1 MTKSRRGVTSAR
13 TPASARSGRKATR
26 QPVLAVRSA
35 SGPHPARKPAAAPA
49 AGIRLSAGGAFALN
63 ACFVA
68 GLLVLS
74 QLSLL
79 QQRPT
84 VRASIVAAALLL
96 LAWSGLL
103 FGVLRRGQRV
113 ALEIVLRRQHYLQ
126 ACQQGAVILYWGY
139 YWREVYHAAPLIA
152 AQLLFAYGFDSLLSW
167 THRRK
172 FVLGFGPFPIIFSI
186 NLFLWFKDD
195 WFYLQFAMVALGFL
209 AKEFLRW
216 TRDGVNTHIFNPS
229 SFPLAVASMLLLIA
243 NASQTTWGFEVAT
256 TQFYPPQMY
265 LAIFL
270 FAMPGQYLF
279 GVTPMTMA
287 AVVTTYV
294 FSTIYYAATGAY
306 FFSDSHVPIAVFLG
320 MHLLFTDPATSP
332 RTELGRIVY
341 GVLYGLTTV
350 LLYGVLIRAGM
361 PGFYDKLLQVPLLN
375 LSAGLLDRLA
385 RSPLLQRIDPSAWGL
400 PSVASAKEGLAL
412 VPRRRHLAYISVWAV
427 AFVAMSASGYLGDKH
442 PGQYLPFWQQACAAD
457 ARSACEDLYFLED
470 GYCEDGSGWAC
481 NELGILLTEHYGNR
495 RRAALVFGRACRL
508 GFSAG
513 CDNTVAITQGDMF
526 SRAAPMVADYPL
538 ILRGSKG
545 PFPDREPAQLYARAC
560 VQGWP
565 DTCRTQ

>member
-1 MTKSRRGVTSAR
+1 MKRSRGAATSAR
-13 TPASARSGRKATR
+13 TPAAAPATGTRLSARSAF
-26 QPVLAVRSA
+26 A
-35 SGPHPARKPAAAPA
+35 
-49 AGIRLSAGGAFALN
+49 LSAG
-63 ACFVA
+63 FVA

-79 QQRPT
+79 EQRPT
-84 VRASIVAAALLL
+84 VRVSVLAAALFLG
-96 LAWSGLL
+96 AWSVLL
-103 FGVLRRGQRV
+103 FGVLRRGQKV
-113 ALEIVLRRQHYLQ
+113 TLDIVPRRQHYLQ
-126 ACQQGAVILYWGY
+126 ACQQGAVLLYWGY
-139 YWREVYHAAPLIA
+139 YWPEVYHAAPLIA

-195 WFYLQFAMVALGFL
+195 WFYLQFGMVALGFL

-229 SFPLAVASMLLLIA
+229 SFPLAVASVLLLIA

-256 TQFYPPQMY
+256 TQFYPPHMY

-279 GVTPMTMA
+279 GVTTMTMS
-287 AVVTTYV
+287 AVVTTFV
-294 FSTIYYAATGAY
+294 FSAVYYAATGAY

-332 RTELGRIVY
+332 RTELGRIAY

-350 LLYGVLIRAGM
+350 LLYSVLILAGM

-375 LSAGLLDRLA
+375 LFAGLLDRLA
-385 RSPLLQRIDPSAWGL
+385 RSPLLARIDPAAWRLPRRRGEPETAGL
-400 PSVASAKEGLAL
+400 PSRSRETETLSL
-412 VPRRRHLAYISVWAV
+412 PRRSREAAKAGRHLAYIGVWAV
-427 AFVAMSASGYLGDKH
+427 AFGAMSASGYLGDKH

-457 ARSACEDLYFLED
+457 ARYACEDLYFLED
-470 GYCEDGSGWAC
+470 TYCEDGSAWAC
-481 NELGILLTEHYGNR
+481 NELGILLAERYDNR
-495 RRAALVFGRACRL
+495 GRAAIVFERACGL

-513 CDNTVAITQGDMF
+513 CDNTSAITQGNMF
-526 SRAAPMVADYPL
+526 RRDSPTIADYPF

-545 PFPDREPAQLYARAC
+545 PFLDREPAQLHARAC
-560 VQGWP
+560 EQGWTA
-565 DTCRTQ
+565 TCETQ

>member
-1 MTKSRRGVTSAR
+1 MKKSRGAATSAR
-13 TPASARSGRKATR
+13 TPTSAKAT
-26 QPVLAVRSA
+26 
-35 SGPHPARKPAAAPA
+35 SGKPAVAPA
-49 AGIRLSAGGAFALN
+49 GGGRLSAAGAFVLN

-84 VRASIVAAALLL
+84 VRASIVAAALFL

-103 FGVLRRGQRV
+103 FGVLRRGQKLT
-113 ALEIVLRRQHYLQ
+113 LEIVPRRQHYLQ
-126 ACQQGAVILYWGY
+126 ACQQGAVLLYWGY

-195 WFYLQFAMVALGFL
+195 WFYLQFAMIALGFL

-229 SFPLAVASMLLLIA
+229 SFPLAVASALLLIA
-243 NASQTTWGFEVAT
+243 SASQTTWGSEVAQ
-256 TQFYPPQMY
+256 TQFYPPHMY

-279 GVTPMTMA
+279 GVTSMTMS

-294 FSTIYYAATGAY
+294 FSAIYYAATGSY
-306 FFSDSHVPIAVFLG
+306 YFSDSHVPIAVFLG

-332 RTELGRIVY
+332 RTDLGRIVY
-341 GVLYGLTTV
+341 GLLYGLTTC
-350 LLYGVLIRAGM
+350 LLYSVLIRAGM

-385 RSPLLQRIDPSAWGL
+385 PALRSLGEGGRSSLLQRIDPSEWGARA
-400 PSVASAKEGLAL
+400 VASAKAGWALA
-412 VPRRRHLAYISVWAV
+412 PRRRHLAYISVWAV
-427 AFVAMSASGYLGDKH
+427 AFAAMSASGYLGDRH
-442 PGQYLPFWQQACAAD
+442 PGQWVPFWQKACAAN
-457 ARSACEDLYFLED
+457 ARSACEDLYFLQD

-481 NELGILLTEHYGNR
+481 NELGILLAEHYDNR
-495 RRAALVFGRACRL
+495 RRAAMVFERACGLR
-508 GFSAG
+508 FSAG
-513 CDNTVAITQGDMF
+513 CDNTSAITQGDMF
-526 SRAAPMVADYPL
+526 RRDAPTVADYRF

-545 PFPDREPAQLYARAC
+545 PIRDLEPAQLNARAC

-565 DTCRTQ
+565 GTCGTQAR

>member
-1 MTKSRRGVTSAR
+1 MASRRAATSAR
-13 TPASARSGRKATR
+13 T
-26 QPVLAVRSA
+26 
-35 SGPHPARKPAAAPA
+35 PAAAPA
-49 AGIRLSAGGAFALN
+49 AGTRLSAGGAFALN
-63 ACFVA
+63 AGFVA

-74 QLSLL
+74 QLSVL

-84 VRASIVAAALLL
+84 VRASVVAAALFL

-103 FGVLRRGQRV
+103 FGVLRRGQKV
-113 ALEIVLRRQHYLQ
+113 VLEIVPRRQHYLQ
-126 ACQQGAVILYWGY
+126 ACQQGAVILLWGY

-229 SFPLAVASMLLLIA
+229 SFPLAVAGALLLLT
-243 NASQTTWGFEVAT
+243 NASQMTWGFDVAT

-279 GVTPMTMA
+279 GVTPMTMS
-287 AVVTTYV
+287 AVVTTFA
-294 FSTIYYAATGAY
+294 FSAVYSAATGSY

-341 GVLYGLTTV
+341 GVLYGLTTC
-350 LLYGVLIRAGM
+350 LLYSVLMRAGM
-361 PGFYDKLLQVPLLN
+361 PGFCDKLLQVPLLN

-385 RSPLLQRIDPSAWGL
+385 RSPLLQSIDPSAWGRA
-400 PSVASAKEGLAL
+400 PGARSAPEDAGSQPRGEARWLL
-412 VPRRRHLAYISVWAV
+412 PRRRHLAYISVWAV
-427 AFVAMSASGYLGDKH
+427 AFGAMSASGYLGDKH
-442 PGQYLPFWQQACAAD
+442 PGQ
-457 ARSACEDLYFLED
+457 
-470 GYCEDGSGWAC
+470 
-481 NELGILLTEHYGNR
+481 
-495 RRAALVFGRACRL
+495 
-508 GFSAG
+508 
-513 CDNTVAITQGDMF
+513 
-526 SRAAPMVADYPL
+526 
-538 ILRGSKG
+538 
-545 PFPDREPAQLYARAC
+545 
-560 VQGWP
+560 
-565 DTCRTQ
+565 

>member
-1 MTKSRRGVTSAR
+1 VKRPRGASPSGR
-13 TPASARSGRKATR
+13 TPAVAAT
-26 QPVLAVRSA
+26 
-35 SGPHPARKPAAAPA
+35 
-49 AGIRLSAGGAFALN
+49 AGTRLSPGGAFGFN
-63 ACFVA
+63 AGFAA
-68 GLLVLS
+68 GLLLLS

-84 VRASIVAAALLL
+84 VRASVVGAALFL

-103 FGVLRRGQRV
+103 FGVLRRGQKV
-113 ALEIVLRRQHYLQ
+113 ALEIVARRQHYLQ

-186 NLFLWFKDD
+186 NLFFWFKDD
-195 WFYLQFAMVALGFL
+195 WFYLQFAMVALGLF

-229 SFPLAVASMLLLIA
+229 SFPLAVASALLLLT
-243 NASQTTWGFEVAT
+243 NASETTWGFDVAT

-279 GVTPMTMA
+279 GVTSMTMS
-287 AVVTTYV
+287 AVVTTFV
-294 FSTIYYAATGAY
+294 FSAVYYAATGSY

-332 RTELGRIVY
+332 RTELGRIMY

-350 LLYGVLIRAGM
+350 LLYSVLLRAGM

-375 LSAGLLDRLA
+375 LSAKLLDRLA
-385 RSPLLQRIDPSAWGL
+385 GSPVLQRIDPSAWGR
-400 PSVASAKEGLAL
+400 AL
-412 VPRRRHLAYISVWAV
+412 VPRRRHLAYIGAWAV
-427 AFVAMSASGYLGDKH
+427 AFVAMSASGYLGDRH
-442 PGQYLPFWQQACAAD
+442 PGQWLPFWQKACAAD

-481 NELGILLTEHYGNR
+481 NELGILLAEHYVNR
-495 RRAALVFGRACRL
+495 RRAAMEFERACGLR
-508 GFSAG
+508 FSAG
-513 CDNTVAITQGDMF
+513 CDNAVAMAQGDMF
-526 SRAAPMVADYPL
+526 RRAAPTVADYRL

-545 PFPDREPAQLYARAC
+545 PSPDRAPARLYARAC
-560 VQGWP
+560 AQGWP
-565 DTCRTQ
+565 GTCDTR

>member
-1 MTKSRRGVTSAR
+1 MASRRAATSAR
-13 TPASARSGRKATR
+13 T
-26 QPVLAVRSA
+26 
-35 SGPHPARKPAAAPA
+35 PAAAPA
-49 AGIRLSAGGAFALN
+49 AGTRLSAGGAFALN
-63 ACFVA
+63 AGFVV

-74 QLSLL
+74 QLSVL

-84 VRASIVAAALLL
+84 VRASVVAAALFL

-103 FGVLRRGQRV
+103 FGVLRRGQKV
-113 ALEIVLRRQHYLQ
+113 ALDIVPRRQHYLQ
-126 ACQQGAVILYWGY
+126 ACQQGAVILLWGY

-229 SFPLAVASMLLLIA
+229 SFPLAVAGALLLLT
-243 NASQTTWGFEVAT
+243 NASQMTWGFDVAT

-279 GVTPMTMA
+279 GVTPMTMS
-287 AVVTTYV
+287 AVVTTFA
-294 FSTIYYAATGAY
+294 FSAVYAAATGSY

-332 RTELGRIVY
+332 RTELGRIVVRRALRADHLPAVQRADAR
-341 GVLYGLTTV
+341 GNARVLGQAAAGAAAQPVRGAARPVGAVALAPEHRSLDVGPGTR
-350 LLYGVLIRAGM
+350 RAKRARRCWQPAKG
-361 PGFYDKLLQVPLLN
+361 
-375 LSAGLLDRLA
+375 
-385 RSPLLQRIDPSAWGL
+385 RSPLA
-400 PSVASAKEGLAL
+400 ASAPASPGLHQRVGARL
-412 VPRRRHLAYISVWAV
+412 RCHERVRVPGRQASRAIFAVLAAGV
-427 AFVAMSASGYLGDKH
+427 
-442 PGQYLPFWQQACAAD
+442 
-457 ARSACEDLYFLED
+457 R
-470 GYCEDGSGWAC
+470 
-481 NELGILLTEHYGNR
+481 R
-495 RRAALVFGRACRL
+495 RRAQR
-508 GFSAG
+508 
-513 CDNTVAITQGDMF
+513 
-526 SRAAPMVADYPL
+526 
-538 ILRGSKG
+538 LRGSVLSG
-545 PFPDREPAQLYARAC
+545 GRLLPGGVRMG
-560 VQGWP
+560 V
-565 DTCRTQ
+565 

>member
-1 MTKSRRGVTSAR
+1 MTKSRRATTSAR
-13 TPASARSGRKATR
+13 T
-26 QPVLAVRSA
+26 
-35 SGPHPARKPAAAPA
+35 PAAAPA
-49 AGIRLSAGGAFALN
+49 AGLRLSAGGAFVLN
-63 ACFVA
+63 ACFVT

-79 QQRPT
+79 QQRLT
-84 VRASIVAAALLL
+84 VRASIVAAALFLL
-96 LAWSGLL
+96 GWSVLL
-103 FGVLRRGQRV
+103 FGVLRRRQKV

-172 FVLGFGPFPIIFSI
+172 FVLGFGPFPIVFSI

-195 WFYLQFAMVALGFL
+195 WFYWQFAMVALGFL

-216 TRDGVNTHIFNPS
+216 TRDEVNTHIFNPS
-229 SFPLAVASMLLLIA
+229 SFPLAVASVLLLLT

-279 GVTPMTMA
+279 GVTTMTMS
-287 AVVTTYV
+287 AVVTTFA
-294 FSTIYYAATGAY
+294 FSTVYYAATGAY

-341 GVLYGLTTV
+341 GVLYGLSTV

-385 RSPLLQRIDPSAWGL
+385 RSPLLQRIDPSAWGRSL
-400 PSVASAKEGLAL
+400 L
-412 VPRRRHLAYISVWAV
+412 PRRRHLAYISVWAV
-427 AFVAMSASGYLGDKH
+427 AFVAMTASGYLGDKH

-470 GYCEDGSGWAC
+470 GYCEEGSGWAC
-481 NELGILLTEHYGNR
+481 NELGILLTEHYGNH
-495 RRAALVFGRACRL
+495 RRAATEFERACRL

-526 SRAAPMVADYPL
+526 RRDAPTLADYRF

-545 PFPDREPAQLYARAC
+545 PVLDQAPVQLLARAC
-560 VQGWP
+560 AQGWP
-565 DTCRTQ
+565 DTCQIQ

>member
-1 MTKSRRGVTSAR
+1 
-13 TPASARSGRKATR
+13 
-26 QPVLAVRSA
+26 
-35 SGPHPARKPAAAPA
+35 
-49 AGIRLSAGGAFALN
+49 
-63 ACFVA
+63 
-68 GLLVLS
+68 LLVLS

-84 VRASIVAAALLL
+84 VRASIVAAALFL

-103 FGVLRRGQRV
+103 FGVLRRGQKV

-126 ACQQGAVILYWGY
+126 ACQQGAIILYWGY
-139 YWREVYHAAPLIA
+139 YWREVYHATPLIA
-152 AQLLFAYGFDSLLSW
+152 AQLLFAYGFDSLLAW

-172 FVLGFGPFPIIFSI
+172 FLLGFGPFPIIFSI

-229 SFPLAVASMLLLIA
+229 SFPLAVASALLLIT

-279 GVTPMTMA
+279 GVTTMTMS
-287 AVVTTYV
+287 AVVTTFV
-294 FSTIYYAATGAY
+294 FSAIYYGATGAY

-341 GVLYGLTTV
+341 GVLYGLSTV
-350 LLYGVLIRAGM
+350 LLYSLLIRAGM

-375 LSAGLLDRLA
+375 LSVQLLDRLA
-385 RSPLLQRIDPSAWGL
+385 PALRVRSPLLAKLDPSVWG
-400 PSVASAKEGLAL
+400 PAL

-442 PGQYLPFWQQACAAD
+442 PGQWVPFWQQACAAN
-457 ARSACEDLYFLED
+457 APSACEDLYYLED

-481 NELGILLTEHYGNR
+481 NELGILLAERYDNR
-495 RRAALVFGRACRL
+495 RRAALVFERACGL
-508 GFSAG
+508 QFAAG
-513 CDNTVAITQGDMF
+513 CDNAVAITQGDMF
-526 SRAAPMVADYPL
+526 RRDAPTFADYRF

-560 VQGWP
+560 EQGWP
-565 DTCRTQ
+565 DTCGTR

>member
-1 MTKSRRGVTSAR
+1 MKRSRGAATSAR
-13 TPASARSGRKATR
+13 TR
-26 QPVLAVRSA
+26 
-35 SGPHPARKPAAAPA
+35 AAAPA
-49 AGIRLSAGGAFALN
+49 AGTRLSAGGAFVLN

-68 GLLVLS
+68 GLLLLS

-84 VRASIVAAALLL
+84 VRVSIVFAALFL

-103 FGVLRRGQRV
+103 FGVLRRGQDV
-113 ALEIVLRRQHYLQ
+113 ALEIVARRQHYLQ

-216 TRDGVNTHIFNPS
+216 TRDEVNTHIFNPS
-229 SFPLAVASMLLLIA
+229 SFPLAVASALLLIT
-243 NASQTTWGFEVAT
+243 NASQITWGADVAQ
-256 TQFYPPQMY
+256 TQFFPPQMY

-279 GVTPMTMA
+279 GVTSMTMS
-287 AVVTTYV
+287 AVVTTFV
-294 FSTIYYAATGAY
+294 FSAVYYAATGAY

-341 GVLYGLTTV
+341 GVLYGASTV
-350 LLYGVLIRAGM
+350 LLYSVLIRAGM

-375 LSAGLLDRLA
+375 LSAKLLDRLA
-385 RSPLLQRIDPSAWGL
+385 PALRSLARAVAAAPENRSLGVGTGAGPAPEAPGLHQRVGGCL
-400 PSVASAKEGLAL
+400 
-412 VPRRRHLAYISVWAV
+412 RRHERVRVPGRQTSRAILAVLAEGV
-427 AFVAMSASGYLGDKH
+427 RG
-442 PGQYLPFWQQACAAD
+442 
-457 ARSACEDLYFLED
+457 
-470 GYCEDGSGWAC
+470 
-481 NELGILLTEHYGNR
+481 
-495 RRAALVFGRACRL
+495 RRAQR
-508 GFSAG
+508 
-513 CDNTVAITQGDMF
+513 
-526 SRAAPMVADYPL
+526 
-538 ILRGSKG
+538 LRGSVLSAG
-545 PFPDREPAQLYARAC
+545 RLLRGRFRMGVQRARRSIDRALRQSPPGGDGVRARVRAAVLRRLRQHVRPRAGRHVPARRADGCRLPVHPAR
-560 VQGWP
+560 
-565 DTCRTQ
+565 